1 MRGSPHQK
9 VNLMQMPINQLEDL
23 RSKVIEQIEKNIN
36 ADDYLD
42 IYELLASIP
51 IEKQIL
57 FLSQNS

>member
-1 MRGSPHQK
+1 
-9 VNLMQMPINQLEDL
+9 MPINQLEDL